1 MVLEIA
7 ILVVSLILAVIVVN
21 AGQQLLMS
29 ILGADTMFFSI
40 KTKLVLIIEAAIFIA
55 GFIGKLFGM

>member
-1 MVLEIA
+1 MEIA

-40 KTKLVLIIEAAIFIA
+40 KTKLVLIIVAAIFIA

>member
-29 ILGADTMFFSI
+29 ILGADTMFLSEN
-40 KTKLVLIIEAAIFIA
+40 LW
-55 GFIGKLFGM
+55 

>member
-40 KTKLVLIIEAAIFIA
+40 KTKLVLIIVAAIFIA